1 MKCPLTRRSIEFLNR
16 FLKTKVEVP
25 NFNNL
30 QRLLFDIIFR
40 NSTISRIDYG
50 TLSDGEMVRLL
61 FCQKLLL
68 KDYFVKEII

>member
-68 KDYFVKEII
+68 KEII